1 MLRPKAPYTSEQ
13 TLLCKETSPSEC
25 GSTGGSWTESRVSRL
40 QSGEEK
46 FLPGGV
52 SRAPSCLGPYLL
64 LKLVDLFVVICQ
76 LCRGGKSKHSI
87 KSATDTRC
95 TEVNIHTAGKSVFM
109 IMLMDRCYL
118 LQQHLH
124 LLTARSGGQEVRGQA
139 SQSQDVSSDLNLGTF
154 CHWPAPPPAWPALSA
169 GPPAGSETPGCR
181 RHKSASAC
189 GPEEMETG

>member
-1 MLRPKAPYTSEQ
+1 MWVDRWILDREQ
-13 TLLCKETSPSEC
+13 SQQI
-25 GSTGGSWTESRVSRL
+25 TERR
-40 QSGEEK
+40 GEIPPGRCEQGTE
-46 FLPGGV
+46 LPGPVLTSQTCG
-52 SRAPSCLGPYLL
+52 
-64 LKLVDLFVVICQ
+64 FVRRYMPT
-76 LCRGGKSKHSI
+76 LRGGKSKHSI
-87 KSATDTRC
+87 KSATDTRW

-169 GPPAGSETPGCR
+169 GAPAGSETPGCR

-189 GPEEMETG
+189 GPEEMETGWNLDQQITSLTQD

>member
-1 MLRPKAPYTSEQ
+1 MDPGQRA
-13 TLLCKETSPSEC
+13 
-25 GSTGGSWTESRVSRL
+25 ESADYRAARRNS
-40 QSGEEK
+40 
-46 FLPGGV
+46 
-52 SRAPSCLGPYLL
+52 SRAVWAGHWAAWARTYFSNLW
-64 LKLVDLFVVICQ
+64 ICSS
-76 LCRGGKSKHSI
+76 LYANSAGGGKSKHSI

-169 GPPAGSETPGCR
+169 GAPAGSETPGCR

-189 GPEEMETG
+189 GPEEMETGWNLDQQITSLTQD